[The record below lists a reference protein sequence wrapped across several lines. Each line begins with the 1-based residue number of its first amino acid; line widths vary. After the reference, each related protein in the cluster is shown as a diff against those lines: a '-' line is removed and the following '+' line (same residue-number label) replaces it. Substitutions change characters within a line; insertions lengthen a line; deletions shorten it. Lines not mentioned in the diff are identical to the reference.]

1 MKFKFLTF
9 CKHDYMVMGH
19 VGGDIQNT
27 AFKCSKCGKK
37 YVRNGGICGKMS
49 YEEVIKRSN

>member
-1 MKFKFLTF
+1 MKFKIFKF
-9 CKHDYMVMGH
+9 CKHDYIAMAH

-27 AFKCSKCGKK
+27 AFKCSKCSKK

-49 YEEVIKRSN
+49 YEEVIKRRD